1 MKFIISENKF
11 NNIIE
16 KYILDTYP
24 MVKDVNIVTRTVMLG
39 GPVNSRGEKIIDK
52 RVIVIKYNHE
62 KLELPPISTLMR
74 IRTNLN
80 SVFGLDMGLYGSDWD
95 IEFN

>member
-24 MVKDVNIVTRTVMLG
+24 MVKNVKIVTRRVMLG
-39 GPVNSRGEKIIDK
+39 GGVNSRGESIIDK
-52 RVIVIKYNHE
+52 RVVVIEYDHE
-62 KLELPPISTLMR
+62 KLEWSPNKTLREIS
-74 IRTNLN
+74 TNLN
-80 SVFGLDMGLYGSDWD
+80 SVFGLDMGLFGSDWD
-95 IEFN
+95 IEYN

>member
-1 MKFIISENKF
+1 MKFIISESKF
-11 NNIIE
+11 NNLIE

-24 MVKDVNIVTRTVMLG
+24 MVNDVYFTTKKVKLG
-39 GPVNSRGEKIIDK
+39 SGPNSRGEDIIDK
-52 RVIVIKYNHE
+52 QIIVIKYDHE

-80 SVFGLDMGLYGSDWD
+80 SVFGLDMGFYGSDWD

>member
-1 MKFIISENKF
+1 MKFIISESKF
-11 NNIIE
+11 NNLIE

-39 GPVNSRGEKIIDK
+39 GPVNLRGERIIDK
-52 RVIVIKYNHE
+52 RVIVIKYDPE

-74 IRTNLN
+74 IKANLN
-80 SVFGLDMGLYGSDWD
+80 SVFGLDIEYGSDWG
-95 IEFN
+95 IEYN